1 MILYYPAKRKE
12 IGGEKDL
19 FKNNKKKIFSA
30 SDLHSITTGDEW
42 CVCPPPPVAR
52 GWGHHH
58 QQHPVHCQ
66 TVFLFPRL
74 HFPDSHFLFP
84 ARHTGCGRRRTRPT
98 LFFLSTM
105 QKLTR
110 DSYHLSFSFLSARW
124 PNIFRTLA
132 RDALKLL
139 SWLFI
144 FIFFNSF
151 YLNYHFFFF
160 FFL

>member
-1 MILYYPAKRKE
+1 
-12 IGGEKDL
+12 
-19 FKNNKKKIFSA
+19 
-30 SDLHSITTGDEW
+30 
-42 CVCPPPPVAR
+42 
-52 GWGHHH
+52 
-58 QQHPVHCQ
+58 
-66 TVFLFPRL
+66 
-74 HFPDSHFLFP
+74 
-84 ARHTGCGRRRTRPT
+84 
-98 LFFLSTM
+98 M

-160 FFL
+160 FFCNCLASVITDRLIEFGAVNVLAGSAPKKFEKKISF